1 MEGGGDSFIEGAT
14 NVLDREVERCTN
26 NRGLLTGVIIFWGF
40 DVTNGML

>member
-14 NVLDREVERCTN
+14 NVLDREMERCTN
-26 NRGLLTGVIIFWGF
+26 NRGLQKGVLIFWGF

>member
-1 MEGGGDSFIEGAT
+1 MEGGGDSFIEDAT

-26 NRGLLTGVIIFWGF
+26 NRGLLKGFIIFWGF